1 MSSQVTRRQVLAGG
15 ASIAA
20 PAVLPAVAVEEV
32 DDERQRADEIGLKEA
47 LEKRLAR
54 PRDWYEIIEDAM
66 DRMLDERAAK
76 RKALEG

>member
-1 MSSQVTRRQVLAGG
+1 MRQVSRRQVLAGG

-32 DDERQRADEIGLKEA
+32 DDEGQRADEIGLKEA